1 VLGDT
6 FDVSYAPLM
15 GWFTVSGAGKLFE
28 TTNDIDFS
36 SPFTIGGI
44 PNRLILPNFDSNG
57 SLINYTFD

>member
-6 FDVSYAPLM
+6 FDVSYAPLIRLVHR
-15 GWFTVSGAGKLFE
+15 VSGAGKLFE

-44 PNRLILPNFDSNG
+44 KID
-57 SLINYTFD
+57 

>member
-1 VLGDT
+1 M
-6 FDVSYAPLM
+6 SYAPLIRLVH
-15 GWFTVSGAGKLFE
+15 TSECAGKLFE

-57 SLINYTFD
+57 SL